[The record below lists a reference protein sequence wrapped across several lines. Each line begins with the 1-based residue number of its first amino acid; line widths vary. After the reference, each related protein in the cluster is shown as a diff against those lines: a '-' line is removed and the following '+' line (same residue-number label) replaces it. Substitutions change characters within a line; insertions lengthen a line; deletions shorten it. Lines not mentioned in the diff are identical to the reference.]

1 MKFFS
6 WFTSKVR
13 KGAENAEDERA
24 TTPTLALPSTATRN
38 VSEVA
43 RRFSETAQLFSDTL
57 REKGDLLRDAQERLD
72 QHKESQKALE
82 QALVEVTT
90 SKAQAELDLEK
101 MEDDRKQI
109 MNQMQA
115 IDQRM
120 KRKREDIDELES
132 DLKRARE
139 DFEQGEKETP
149 RLEERMDAEQHDHKL
164 LVSTSIP
171 ATISTSIPTIRK
183 LDYLEDTVGEENRLA
198 LVAVEPVKPAE
209 PVVGPTD
216 SAEPFEPVKKEK
228 PRPAAIP
235 SKKGN
240 SIGKDTTPRKYRKS
254 AKVAKVAK
262 VAAKAEEF
270 PRVTLIESCQGQPT
284 SVRVI
289 SADGSEETYRTGE
302 YVHIMWQGHKVMF
315 DGVSYT
321 KFLNAACFGQIE
333 TMGQTKEGIWK
344 FGLKCFYF
352 SHFTVAGEKHKRSSQ
367 HFLTISD
374 EVWKRNNVRENDIF
388 RSREKIEFL
397 PISVI
402 DGKVEMS
409 HEDIQKHMRLQ
420 YDYVTLSPGVKKKC
434 GMLCGMLDTIVGCVA
449 SKASESPPEST
460 AKPPS
465 TSPSE
470 SSPESPVSKIISG
483 LDDVL
488 FEKDTPV
495 IGILRPKNKKCT

>member
-1 MKFFS
+1 MEYAHAFS
-6 WFTSKVR
+6 
-13 KGAENAEDERA
+13 
-24 TTPTLALPSTATRN
+24 
-38 VSEVA
+38 
-43 RRFSETAQLFSDTL
+43 
-57 REKGDLLRDAQERLD
+57 LL
-72 QHKESQKALE
+72 H
-82 QALVEVTT
+82 
-90 SKAQAELDLEK
+90 
-101 MEDDRKQI
+101 
-109 MNQMQA
+109 
-115 IDQRM
+115 
-120 KRKREDIDELES
+120 
-132 DLKRARE
+132 
-139 DFEQGEKETP
+139 
-149 RLEERMDAEQHDHKL
+149 
-164 LVSTSIP
+164 
-171 ATISTSIPTIRK
+171 STSIPTIRK

-198 LVAVEPVKPAE
+198 LVAVEPVKPAEPAE

-262 VAAKAEEF
+262 AEDF
-270 PRVTLIESCQGQPT
+270 PRVTVIESFQDQPT
-284 SVRVI
+284 GVKVI
-289 SADGSEETYRTGE
+289 SADGSEETYRTGD

-321 KFLNAACFGQIE
+321 KFLNTACFGQIE

-344 FGLKCFYF
+344 FGLKCLYF
-352 SHFTVAGEKHKRSSQ
+352 SHFTVAGETHKRSSQ

-402 DGKVEMS
+402 DGKVDMS

-495 IGILRPKNKKCT
+495 VGILRPKNKFT